1 MVRRKQVLR
10 RRRQRVDR
18 QTVGTDTTSNGDDD
32 EWHALAVRFE
42 DADAYTAV
50 VDYDFV
56 LRGACSRAHSMF
68 GLNPNEVVGKSAI
81 EVIHPADLERAL
93 SVFTET
99 ASYSGL
105 RPPDVYRIR
114 VNGTDS
120 PEAEYR
126 AFDVA
131 GENLDELGGAVVFQL
146 RELSDR
152 RRAEMLAIEQIEILE
167 TLGSGATLETSI
179 ELVANLA
186 ERHIDASACVITT
199 FAPDGTLRSYQPK
212 HSRYTMPHDWDGER
226 IESCGP
232 NVREATRRRL
242 SYVELDIRDLAHW
255 SHVSGPESVFVT
267 AVTTPAHDPTGK
279 LVGFVEVIRSTDRRP
294 DNAEMSVHAL
304 VSRLVGLL
312 ADRHQF
318 ESILAD
324 AAHKDSLTGLGN
336 RRLLVQ
342 RLDELDESGAPYA
355 LYAIDLDQFAW
366 INNNLGHLAGDQLL
380 KNVAERFVGVLP
392 SSAQAFRQGG
402 DEFAIILTGDLNPTP
417 VQEIGRRLVAS
428 LDEPV
433 PMGVVNRQVRASIG
447 VATSKPNDSGEKVL
461 ARADAAMYAAKAD
474 GGAGFRVFSES
485 DGRSVMR
492 RMTLADQL
500 RGAITNNELRLAYQP
515 KFDLHNRRITGVEAL
530 VRWEHPSYG
539 LLAPEEFVPIAEES
553 TTILELD
560 RWVLGHAYAQL
571 TEWSASR
578 PSHDPLEVWVNLSA
592 RSLDRPDLVD
602 LLIDLVG
609 GDPAPLL
616 GLELTERG
624 GFDDITK
631 TKTVFRRLSEAGFK
645 VAIDD
650 FGTGQA
656 SLQHLAELD
665 VTSIKIDR
673 SFVSNMAE
681 SRRYRIMIETILALG
696 RSLGLSVTAEGI
708 ETSAQLRTLQ
718 ELGCSI
724 GQGYL
729 MSRPMLPEA
738 LEREFGTGLIERW
751 DPLSISSNGLRGRR
765 PSPLANTRIS
775 D

>member
-1 MVRRKQVLR
+1 M
-10 RRRQRVDR
+10 
-18 QTVGTDTTSNGDDD
+18 GSDTSQQDNDP
-32 EWHALAVRFE
+32 EWHALAARYE
-42 DADAYTAV
+42 DSEAYIAV

-56 LRGACSRAHSMF
+56 LRGACARAHAMF
-68 GLNPNEVVGKSAI
+68 GLDPDEVVGKSAI

-93 SVFTET
+93 SVFSET
-99 ASYSGL
+99 ASFSGL

-114 VNGTDS
+114 VNGANS
-120 PEAEYR
+120 AEAEYR

-146 RELSDR
+146 RELSER

-167 TLGSGATLETSI
+167 TLGSGATLETSV

-186 ERHIDASACVITT
+186 ERHIDGSACVITVYDR
-199 FAPDGTLRSYQPK
+199 DGTLRSYRPK
-212 HSRYTMPHDWDGER
+212 NSRYTMPHGWDGESF
-226 IESCGP
+226 ESTGP
-232 NVREATRRRL
+232 NVIESAERRL
-242 SYVELDIRDLAHW
+242 SFVELDIRGDAHW
-255 SHVSGPESVFVT
+255 GHITGPAGPFAT
-267 AVTTPAHDPTGK
+267 AVTTPAYDPAGQ
-279 LVGFVEVIRSTDRRP
+279 LVGFVEVIRSSPQRP

-304 VSRLVGLL
+304 VSRLIGLL

-324 AAHKDSLTGLGN
+324 AAHTDSLTGLGN

-342 RLDELDESGAPYA
+342 RLSELDESNTPYA
-355 LYAIDLDQFAW
+355 LYAVDLDQFTW

-380 KNVAERFVGVLP
+380 QLVAQRFVSVLP
-392 SSAQAFRQGG
+392 GSAQAFRPGG
-402 DEFAIILTGDLNPTP
+402 DEFAIVLTGQLGATA

-428 LDEPV
+428 LDEPIQ
-433 PMGVVNRQVRASIG
+433 MGVVKRQVRASIG
-447 VATSKPNDSGEKVL
+447 VATRTEGDSGEKVL

-485 DGRSVMR
+485 HGRSVMR

-500 RGAITNNELRLAYQP
+500 RGAIANNELRLAYQP

-530 VRWEHPSYG
+530 VRWEHPSHG

-560 RWVLGHAYAQL
+560 RWVLGQAYDQL
-571 TEWSASR
+571 TTWSAMR
-578 PSHDPLEVWVNLSA
+578 PPHDPLEVWVNLSA

-616 GLELTERG
+616 GLELTERD
-624 GFDDITK
+624 GFEDITK
-631 TKTVFRRLSEAGFK
+631 AKVVFRRLSEAGFK

-650 FGTGQA
+650 FGTGRA

-673 SFVSNMAE
+673 SFVSEMAK
-681 SRRYRIMIETILALG
+681 SRRYRIMVETILSLG

-708 ETSAQLRTLQ
+708 ENRDQLSTLQ
-718 ELGCSI
+718 ELGCSL

-738 LEREFGTGLIERW
+738 LEREFGPALLKRW
-751 DPLSISSNGLRGRR
+751 DPLSIPADGHRGRAFTQQ
-765 PSPLANTRIS
+765 PAIS
-775 D
+775 LID

>member
-1 MVRRKQVLR
+1 M
-10 RRRQRVDR
+10 
-18 QTVGTDTTSNGDDD
+18 GTDTNPHDDD
-32 EWHALAVRFE
+32 AEWHALAVRFE
-42 DADAYTAV
+42 DDDAYTAV
-50 VDYDFV
+50 VDFNFI
-56 LRGACSRAHSMF
+56 LRGACSRAHAMF

-99 ASYSGL
+99 SSHSGL

-114 VNGTDS
+114 VNGTDA

-152 RRAEMLAIEQIEILE
+152 RRAEMLAVEQIEILE
-167 TLGSGATLETSI
+167 TLGSGVTLAASI

-199 FAPDGTLRSYQPK
+199 FAPDGTLQSYRPNN
-212 HSRYTMPHDWDGER
+212 SRYTMPLGWEGQLL
-226 IESCGP
+226 ESCGP
-232 NVREATRRRL
+232 NVLEAVKRRL
-242 SYVELDIRDLAHW
+242 SYVELDIRSQHHW
-255 SHVSGPESVFVT
+255 SHVSGPDGAFAT

-279 LVGFVEVIRSTDRRP
+279 LVGFVEVLRSTERRP
-294 DNAEMSVHAL
+294 DNAELSVHAL
-304 VSRLVGLL
+304 VSRLIGLL

-342 RLDELDESGAPYA
+342 RLAELDESKSPYA
-355 LYAIDLDQFAW
+355 LFAVDLDQFAW

-380 KNVAERFVGVLP
+380 KIVADRFVSVLP
-392 SSAQAFRQGG
+392 QSAQAFRQGG
-402 DEFAIILTGDLNPTP
+402 DEFAVVLTGDLSPTA
-417 VQEIGRRLVAS
+417 VQAIGHRLVGS
-428 LDEPV
+428 LDESIQ
-433 PMGVVNRQVRASIG
+433 MGVVKRQVRASIG
-447 VATSKPNDSGEKVL
+447 VATSALHDSGEHVL

-474 GGAGFRVFSES
+474 GGAGFRVFNES

-500 RGAITNNELRLAYQP
+500 RGAITNNELRLVYQP

-560 RWVLGHAYAQL
+560 RWVLDQAYDQL
-571 TEWSASR
+571 TTWSASR
-578 PSHDPLEVWVNLSA
+578 PSHNPLEVWVNLSA

-616 GLELTERG
+616 GLELTERD
-624 GFDDITK
+624 GFDDMAKAKI
-631 TKTVFRRLSEAGFK
+631 VFRRLSEAGFK

-650 FGTGQA
+650 FGKGQA
-656 SLQHLAELD
+656 SLQRLAELD

-673 SFVSNMAE
+673 SFVSNMAD
-681 SRRYRIMIETILALG
+681 SRRYRIMVETILALG

-708 ETSAQLRTLQ
+708 ETSKQLMTLQ
-718 ELGCSI
+718 ELGCSF

-738 LEREFGTGLIERW
+738 LEREFGPGLLERW
-751 DPLSISSNGLRGRR
+751 NPASISSPR
-765 PSPLANTRIS
+765 PRKRHPRPFDPVEIS